1 MNMTKEKLI
10 ALLELLVKENHIWF
24 VLGSLISSDNSL
36 ETKMF
41 NLNFSKE
48 LLQVV
53 DETNIEEQTKEKIK
67 NHLKD
72 AIDVLR
78 KEI

>member
-1 MNMTKEKLI
+1 MTKEKLI

>member
-72 AIDVLR
+72 TIDVLR
-78 KEI
+78 NEI

>member
-1 MNMTKEKLI
+1 MTKEKLI
-10 ALLELLVKENHIWF
+10 AMLELLVKENHIWF

>member
-1 MNMTKEKLI
+1 MNMSKEKLI
-10 ALLELLVKENHIWF
+10 AMLELLVKENHIWF

>member
-10 ALLELLVKENHIWF
+10 AMLELLVKENHIWF

-72 AIDVLR
+72 TIDVLQ
-78 KEI
+78 KEV

>member
-10 ALLELLVKENHIWF
+10 AMLELLVKENHIWF